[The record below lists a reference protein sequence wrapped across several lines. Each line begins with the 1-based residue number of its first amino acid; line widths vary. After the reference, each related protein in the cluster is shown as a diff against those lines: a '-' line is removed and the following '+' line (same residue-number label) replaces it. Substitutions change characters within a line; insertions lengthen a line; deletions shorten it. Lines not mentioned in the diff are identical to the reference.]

1 MRKMKDI
8 IASDLQHM
16 NSNDAGL
23 LKVAY
28 HVSLTSSSNSLLG
41 KISWVYSY
49 YGAIARIA
57 AFLLRRY
64 FNNGSAR
71 GCPRKGIVL

>member
-1 MRKMKDI
+1 MPYFPQEEVASAVGNFSVVCPSVFLLNSDRFMRKMKDI

-41 KISWVYSY
+41 KIS
-49 YGAIARIA
+49 
-57 AFLLRRY
+57 
-64 FNNGSAR
+64 
-71 GCPRKGIVL
+71 